1 MTISVSHA
9 TMTQKKSRMFAILL
23 TGTIA
28 GLLVCGC
35 GAENRGDPDQGLTIA
50 PPTENTLRTQPEAP
64 SATRTH
70 SQQATTAPKPNNP
83 EDSGKNDSTAANAD
97 IGDHPASAGDMRTYV
112 VKAGDAGLWG
122 ISKTVYGKGAYWMFI
137 ARANPGVNP
146 ARLRPGNILVIP
158 PKPAPATRPRDNGA
172 ATAPRPKPSPV
183 DGDGPVKVAPASEDH
198 PVFE

>member
-1 MTISVSHA
+1 
-9 TMTQKKSRMFAILL
+9 MTQKKSRMFAILL

-28 GLLVCGC
+28 SLLVCGC

-50 PPTENTLRTQPEAP
+50 PPTENTLQ
-64 SATRTH
+64 ATRTH

-83 EDSGKNDSTAANAD
+83 KDSGKDNSPAANAD
-97 IGDHPASAGDMRTYV
+97 TGDHPASAGDMRTYV

-158 PKPAPATRPRDNGA
+158 PKPTPDTRPR
-172 ATAPRPKPSPV
+172 TKPKPSPF
-183 DGDGPVKVAPASEDH
+183 DGDGPVKVAPASADH

>member
-9 TMTQKKSRMFAILL
+9 TMTQKKSRMFAVLL
-23 TGTIA
+23 TMTIA
-28 GLLVCGC
+28 SLLVCGC

-50 PPTENTLRTQPEAP
+50 PPMENTLQ
-64 SATRTH
+64 ATRTH
-70 SQQATTAPKPNNP
+70 SQQATTAPEPNSPQNP
-83 EDSGKNDSTAANAD
+83 GKNDSTAANAD
-97 IGDHPASAGDMRTYV
+97 PGDLPASAGDMRTYV

-122 ISKTVYGKGAYWMFI
+122 ISKIVYGKGAYWMFI

-158 PKPAPATRPRDNGA
+158 PKPAPATRPR
-172 ATAPRPKPSPV
+172 TKPKPSPF
-183 DGDGPVKVAPASEDH
+183 DGNGPVRVAPASADH